1 MCIHVH
7 VHVHVHVHACAHE
20 GRCLRWAAPLA
31 CPIRA
36 TGLACLIWAMGLC
49 CGFGSPVHIHMYM
62 MHVHLRM
69 GVCVCVCVCVL
80 SFCCCC
86 VASWAS
92 PKHDLR
98 GSACCVCMCEPDR
111 AEPAYAPRLG
121 WRPSDGGRRR
131 GRSSSLAVHASSM
144 PGEPKWLQPTSY
156 LEYGKRL
163 LRGRLQQPPPR
174 HQGTKVLSYSRQQ
187 QEIHLGLGQL

>member
-1 MCIHVH
+1 
-7 VHVHVHVHACAHE
+7 
-20 GRCLRWAAPLA
+20 
-31 CPIRA
+31 
-36 TGLACLIWAMGLC
+36 
-49 CGFGSPVHIHMYM
+49 M

-69 GVCVCVCVCVL
+69 GTCVRVCVCLL

-111 AEPAYAPRLG
+111 AEPASAPRLG

-144 PGEPKWLQPTSY
+144 PGEPKSASAYKLPR
-156 LEYGKRL
+156 EYGYGTRL
-163 LRGRLQQPPPR
+163 LRVRPQQPPPKAPKAPDAPR
-174 HQGTKVLSYSRQQ
+174 TGSAGATAPPTAASIRRTTSPTTSARSAWRPCTRTPATSTTA
-187 QEIHLGLGQL
+187 

>member
-1 MCIHVH
+1 MP
-7 VHVHVHVHACAHE
+7 A
-20 GRCLRWAAPLA
+20 RWAAPLA

-49 CGFGSPVHIHMYM
+49 YGFGSPVHIHMHM

-121 WRPSDGGRRR
+121 WRPSNGGRQ
-131 GRSSSLAVHASSM
+131 SSVEAHWLRAAT
-144 PGEPKWLQPTSY
+144 GEPKVLQPTSC
-156 LEYGKRL
+156 LEDGKRL
-163 LRGRLQQPPPR
+163 PRGRPQQPPPKTPKAR
-174 HQGTKVLSYSRQQ
+174 YVFV
-187 QEIHLGLGQL
+187 

>member
-131 GRSSSLAVHASSM
+131 GRSSSLAVHASSI
-144 PGEPKWLQPTSY
+144 PGEPKVLQPTSY
-156 LEYGKRL
+156 LEYGTRL
-163 LRGRLQQPPPR
+163 LRVRPQQPPPKAPKA
-174 HQGTKVLSYSRQQ
+174 KVGATPLNPSRYRK
-187 QEIHLGLGQL
+187 